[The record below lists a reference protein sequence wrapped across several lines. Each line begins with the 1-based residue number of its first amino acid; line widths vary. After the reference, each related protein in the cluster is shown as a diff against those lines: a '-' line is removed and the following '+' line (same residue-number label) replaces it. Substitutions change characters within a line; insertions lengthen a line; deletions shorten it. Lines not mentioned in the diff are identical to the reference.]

1 MKSTKDSDPMSYYT
15 YNRGGGGFLS
25 NIPTA
30 TKNIIIINVL
40 VWIMTSLNE
49 NMMYEKFAL
58 FYPTSPFFHW
68 WQPVTHMF
76 MHGGFWHLFFNMYTL
91 YFFGRVLE
99 ERWGAKKFLIFY
111 FVTGLGAAL
120 VHTGVEWIQMHHW
133 MGQVADG
140 SMVAQANIHALKMT
154 PTVGASGAIYGV
166 LMGFAMLYPDA
177 VLSLIFPPVSMKA
190 KWFVLIFGGIELLTG
205 ITGVGGGIAHFAH
218 LGGLIF
224 GYFLIMY
231 WKKKRTLYGREY

>member
-1 MKSTKDSDPMSYYT
+1 MGYYS
-15 YNRGGGGFLS
+15 YNRGGGGFFS
-25 NIPTA
+25 SIPEA
-30 TKNIIIINVL
+30 TRSIIIINVL
-40 VWIMTSLNE
+40 VMIMTSLNGDF
-49 NMMYEKFAL
+49 MYRNFAL
-58 FYPTSPFFHW
+58 FYPTSPFFRI

-76 MHGGFWHLFFNMYTL
+76 MHGGFFHLFFNMYTL

-99 ERWGAKKFLIFY
+99 ERWGAKKFLVFY

-120 VHTGVEWIQMHHW
+120 IHTGVEWLQMQNW
-133 MGQVADG
+133 MSQVAEG
-140 SMVAQANIHALKMT
+140 SIIAQNKIHMLKMT

-177 VLSLIFPPVSMKA
+177 ILSLVFPPVSMKA

-205 ITGVGGGIAHFAH
+205 ITGTGGGIAHFAH

-224 GYFLIMY
+224 GYLLIMY
-231 WKKKRTLYGREY
+231 WKKRHTLYGRDL